1 VDLLVLLDR
10 LEEVLGTGR
19 KLPFRWGTVVDE
31 DECLDILDQ
40 IRVAVPDEIKAA
52 KRVAGEREQMMA
64 EAQAEADRLL
74 QEAEQRAHGR
84 LSDHALVRAAEERA
98 AVIEDEALRA
108 ADDIRREADAYAA
121 RVLERLRGQVD
132 RVGKVI
138 DDGLASLR
146 DEEPPEPNPR
156 GR

>member
-10 LEEVLGTGR
+10 LEEVLGSGR
-19 KLPFRWGTVVDE
+19 KLPFAWGTVVDE

-40 IRVAVPDEIKAA
+40 IRVAVPDEIRTAQ
-52 KRVAGEREQMMA
+52 RVTGEREQVMA
-64 EAQAEADRLL
+64 AARQEADRVL

-84 LSDHALVRAAEERA
+84 LSDHALVRAAEDRA
-98 AVIEDEALRA
+98 AEIEDEALRA

-132 RVGKVI
+132 RITKVI
-138 DDGLASLR
+138 DDSLVSLAE
-146 DEEPPEPNPR
+146 DGTEPPSR